1 MNKILLPLAMT
12 CGLAGCVAPYAQQ
25 GYPQPGYPQPGYPQQ
40 GGVQQQGYPQGTLQ
54 QGYPQQG
61 VQQGALQQGY
71 PVVVNQ
77 PQAQPVTPYS
87 VGQRVLTAAQQVV
100 DNGEIIKG
108 SSNNYIN
115 VIFYRA
121 GFVQG
126 KRQTIFKGSNKNFAN
141 PDIIQPGDWVHFINH
156 SYHKKPHSGI
166 FVRWVNRVEN
176 TAEIISYPGE
186 NSKKPGRYRNYNL
199 SNVYA
204 IIRAKD

>member
-1 MNKILLPLAMT
+1 MNKILLPLVMT

-25 GYPQPGYPQPGYPQQ
+25 GYPQPGYPQQ
-40 GGVQQQGYPQGTLQ
+40 GALQ

-61 VQQGALQQGY
+61 LQQGY
-71 PVVVNQ
+71 PTGVVTQ
-77 PQAQPVTPYS
+77 PQVPPVTPAYS
-87 VGQRVLTAAQQVV
+87 VGQRVLEAGQQVV
-100 DNGEIIKG
+100 NNAEIIKG

-141 PDIIQPGDWVHFINH
+141 PDIIQPGDWVHFVNH
-156 SYHKKPHSGI
+156 SYHNKPHSGI
-166 FVRWVNRVEN
+166 FVRWINRAEN

-186 NSKKPGRYRNYNL
+186 NSKNLVATATIICLMFTPLFVRKTNHTKP
-199 SNVYA
+199 
-204 IIRAKD
+204 KK